1 MKKILLSAA
10 LIGSLFAQDENFI
23 ELGAGFVNSK
33 DNFSTSGAENI
44 SSLSSA
50 SEENEGFALVDFY
63 YGYELSDDTSIYASM
78 MLGQMSLGTT
88 FMTDIGSFDIG
99 IATGLGDEEWE
110 NPFLTN
116 TNRAKTDV
124 SEIGAHIG
132 YGFSLA
138 QAHNAQLIY
147 SYSVRSYDT
156 ETVQDS
162 LKRDGSRHIIALE
175 NTYTPEFGKGKFTYL
190 FNTSIENYDAKGDAS
205 TYDAIMFELG
215 ITSNITKSVNV
226 TVIVGLGAKE
236 YDQSNPVFGKTV
248 DADISSLVAVV
259 KWDRPFEYKNFYSTL
274 KVGHEEEDAN
284 VDFYDKENTFTLLS
298 LGYKF

>member
-10 LIGSLFAQDENFI
+10 LIGSLFAQEENFI

-33 DNFSTSGAENI
+33 DNFSTNNSENI
-44 SSLSSA
+44 SSLSNA

-78 MLGQMSLGTT
+78 MLGQMSLGTN

-99 IATGLGDEEWE
+99 ISSGFGDEEWE

-116 TNRAKTDV
+116 TNRKKTDV
-124 SEIGAHIG
+124 SEIGAYIG

-138 QAHNAQLIY
+138 KAHNAQLIY

-162 LKRDGSRHIIALE
+162 LKRDGNRHVIVLE
-175 NTYTPEFGKGKFTYL
+175 NSYTPEFGKGKFTYL
-190 FNTSIENYDAKGDAS
+190 FNTSLENYDAKGDAS
-205 TYDAIMFELG
+205 TYSAVMFELG
-215 ITSNITKSVNV
+215 ITMDVTKSVNM
-226 TVIVGLGAKE
+226 TLIAGLGSKE
-236 YDQSNPVFGKTV
+236 YDKSNPEFGKTV

-259 KWDRPFEYKNFYSTL
+259 KWDKPFEYKNFYTTF
-274 KVGHEEEDAN
+274 KVGYEEEDAN
-284 VDFYDKENTFTLLS
+284 VDFYDKESTFTLLS

>member
-23 ELGAGFVNSK
+23 EFGIGGVNTK
-33 DNFSTSGAENI
+33 DNFSTSGNENI
-44 SSLSSA
+44 SSLSST
-50 SEENEGFALVDFY
+50 SEEDEGFAFVDFY
-63 YGYELSDDTSIYASM
+63 YGYELNDKSTIYISSM
-78 MLGQMSLGTT
+78 FEQIGLGSKLI
-88 FMTDIGSFDIG
+88 TDIGSFDIG
-99 IATGLGDEEWE
+99 ISAGLGAEEWE

-138 QAHNAQLIY
+138 KAHSAQLIY
-147 SYSVRSYDT
+147 SYSVRSYDK

-162 LKRDGSRHIIALE
+162 LKRDGKRHIIALE
-175 NTYTPEFGKGKFTYL
+175 NSYTPEFGKGKFTYL
-190 FNTSIENYDAKGDAS
+190 FNTSLETYDAQGEAS

-215 ITSNITKSVNV
+215 VTTNITKNVNL
-226 TVIVGLGAKE
+226 TMIAGLGAKE
-236 YDQSNPVFGKTV
+236 YDQSNPVFGKTIET
-248 DADISSLVAVV
+248 DISSLVGVL
-259 KWDRPFEYKNFYSTL
+259 KWDKPFAYKNFYTTL

-284 VDFYDKENTFTLLS
+284 EKFYDKENTFTILS

>member
-10 LIGSLFAQDENFI
+10 LIGSLFAQEENFI

-33 DNFSTSGAENI
+33 DNFSTSNPENI
-44 SSLSSA
+44 SSLGNA
-50 SEENEGFALVDFY
+50 SEENEGFAFVDFY
-63 YGYELSDDTSIYASM
+63 YGYEVNDKSTIYITSMFEQIG
-78 MLGQMSLGTT
+78 LGSKVI
-88 FMTDIGSFDIG
+88 TDIGSFDIG
-99 IATGLGDEEWE
+99 ISAGLGDEEWE

-116 TNRAKTDV
+116 SNRKKTDV
-124 SEIGAHIG
+124 SEISAHIG

-138 QAHNAQLIY
+138 QAHNAQLVY
-147 SYSVRSYDT
+147 SYSIRSYDT

-162 LKRDGSRHIIALE
+162 LKRDGNRHIIALE
-175 NTYTPEFGKGKFTYL
+175 NSYTPKFGKGKFTYL

-205 TYDAIMFELG
+205 TYDALMFELG
-215 ITSNITKSVNV
+215 ITSDITKSVNV
-226 TVIVGLGAKE
+226 TVIAALGAKE
-236 YDQSNPVFGKTV
+236 YDQANPVFGKTV

-259 KWDRPFEYKNFYSTL
+259 KWDRPFEYKNFYTTL